1 MNLSNLRKEQ
11 SLSQSRLAEMLTA
24 AGFPATQALVS
35 QWETGA
41 VVLSAERAMQIQ
53 LVTAGAIRKESLRP
67 DLPWAAS
74 ERVCGEGRAPA
85 QPGPTTPDAQIEA
98 AA

>member
-1 MNLSNLRKEQ
+1 MRKEQ
-11 SLSQSRLAEMLTA
+11 SLSQSRLAEMLTS

-67 DLPWAAS
+67 DLPWTAS
-74 ERVCGEGRAPA
+74 ETRGSGNVTSQQDPATPNAPM
-85 QPGPTTPDAQIEA
+85 EA

>member
-1 MNLSNLRKEQ
+1 MRKEQ

-67 DLPWAAS
+67 DLPWAPA
-74 ERVCGEGRAPA
+74 ETGGEGRAPT
-85 QPGPTTPDAQIEA
+85 QPDPATPDTPLEA